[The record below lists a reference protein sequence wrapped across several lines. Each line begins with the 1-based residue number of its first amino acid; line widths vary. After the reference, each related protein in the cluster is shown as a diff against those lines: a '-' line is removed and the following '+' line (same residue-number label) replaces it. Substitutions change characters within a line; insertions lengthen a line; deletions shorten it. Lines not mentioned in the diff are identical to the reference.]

1 MTRDSESLD
10 CNVGTQGKTWKHFV
24 WDSLDKSPK
33 ERRFLLKLDLTL
45 LTLGCLGML
54 SRNNKPSRHLLISDG
69 IGFFTKYLNQ
79 ANLTNA
85 FVSGM

>member
-1 MTRDSESLD
+1 MTRDSESFD
-10 CNVGTQGKTWKHFV
+10 GEVGTQGKTWKHYV

-45 LTLGCLGML
+45 LTLGCLGTFL
-54 SRNNKPSRHLLISDG
+54 ERIYYPDILLIPAG